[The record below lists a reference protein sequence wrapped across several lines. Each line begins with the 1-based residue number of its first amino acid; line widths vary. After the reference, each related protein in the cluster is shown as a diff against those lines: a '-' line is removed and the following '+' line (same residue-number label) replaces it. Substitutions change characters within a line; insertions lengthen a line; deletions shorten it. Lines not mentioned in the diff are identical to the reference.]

1 MNIRAQTDKLSCL
14 RVSVLCVSDQT
25 RCCTPQTRQIIAIL
39 VYFSSFIA
47 ITALE
52 IDINDTKCL
61 VFVRARGMCTGAY
74 ADDA

>member
-1 MNIRAQTDKLSCL
+1 MRSEPG
-14 RVSVLCVSDQT
+14 VL
-25 RCCTPQTRQIIAIL
+25 PQTRQIIAIL

-61 VFVRARGMCTGAY
+61 VFVRAWDVHGGMAY